1 MVTAAVFINVAVH
14 SAELQFETDLYL
26 LTLQNGPLW
35 PNFVTEAVFAS
46 DTRKALD

>member
-1 MVTAAVFINVAVH
+1 MVTAAVFVDVTVH
-14 SAELQFETDLYL
+14 SAELQFKTDLYL
-26 LTLQNGPLW
+26 LSFQNGPLW